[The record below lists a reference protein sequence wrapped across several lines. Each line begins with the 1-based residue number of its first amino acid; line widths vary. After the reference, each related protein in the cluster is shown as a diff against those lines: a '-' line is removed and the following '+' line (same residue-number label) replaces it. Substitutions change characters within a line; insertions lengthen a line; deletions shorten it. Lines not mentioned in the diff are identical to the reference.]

1 MRIKIRSNGT
11 VWGTDVYDAE
21 SGTVME
27 GVTRIEF
34 LADGHE
40 GKITAVITVRDVEAD
55 IVTDDG
61 KAETEKSGS

>member
-27 GVTRIEF
+27 GVTRIEL

-40 GKITAVITVRDVEAD
+40 GKITAVITVRDIEAD

-61 KAETEKSGS
+61 KVETEKSGS